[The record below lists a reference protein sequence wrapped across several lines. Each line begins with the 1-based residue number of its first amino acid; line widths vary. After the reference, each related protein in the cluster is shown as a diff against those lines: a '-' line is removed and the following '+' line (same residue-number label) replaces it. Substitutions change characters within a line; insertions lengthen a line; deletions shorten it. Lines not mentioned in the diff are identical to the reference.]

1 MTSISGN
8 FPLFLQGVEPYTS
21 NNNTNLFT
29 YGCSTGRSGIGLGF
43 DLFIQG
49 TSVVNS
55 NLNLFLQNYGPEAL
69 SGSMNLFIDGA
80 AYTIN
85 NYIPLRVENSG
96 VEKSLTLFIKGSG
109 IKAGATPFNSSMNLF
124 IERNEAAEIS
134 LFLQGEGE
142 YINNN
147 TPLYVFGAYLANSG
161 VDLVISD
168 IVGVGTGAL
177 RLYTHGF

>member
-85 NYIPLRVENSG
+85 
-96 VEKSLTLFIKGSG
+96 T
-109 IKAGATPFNSSMNLF
+109 
-124 IERNEAAEIS
+124 
-134 LFLQGEGE
+134 
-142 YINNN
+142 
-147 TPLYVFGAYLANSG
+147 
-161 VDLVISD
+161 
-168 IVGVGTGAL
+168 
-177 RLYTHGF
+177 

>member
-1 MTSISGN
+1 
-8 FPLFLQGVEPYTS
+8 
-21 NNNTNLFT
+21 
-29 YGCSTGRSGIGLGF
+29 
-43 DLFIQG
+43 
-49 TSVVNS
+49 
-55 NLNLFLQNYGPEAL
+55 
-69 SGSMNLFIDGA
+69 
-80 AYTIN
+80 
-85 NYIPLRVENSG
+85 
-96 VEKSLTLFIKGSG
+96 
-109 IKAGATPFNSSMNLF
+109 MNLF